1 MWSVIVIDRLRIQV
15 QVNCDRSDRFK
26 RNEEDHTFFV
36 RVQNF
41 GTVLGCLVFLTG
53 KRAPLNLKFQIT
65 VIITLQS

>member
-1 MWSVIVIDRLRIQV
+1 VIVIGCIV

-26 RNEEDHTFFV
+26 RNEEEDGHTFFV
-36 RVQNF
+36 RVQNV